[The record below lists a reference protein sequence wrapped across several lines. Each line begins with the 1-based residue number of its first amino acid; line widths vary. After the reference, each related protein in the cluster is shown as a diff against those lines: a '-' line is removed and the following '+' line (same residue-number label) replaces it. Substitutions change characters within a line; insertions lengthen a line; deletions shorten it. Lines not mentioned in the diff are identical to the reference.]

1 MSEPLTRTIDPLPEE
16 YPRVTP
22 YVITRDAAGFMDFVV
37 EVFGATDRGRFVND
51 DGTIG
56 HGELELGG
64 AVILTFDRSDTWPET
79 PAFLSVYVPDCD
91 ATHRRALDAGATEVT
106 PQATTF
112 YGDRGGRVRDPY
124 GNIWWIQSRVE
135 QVSDDEVERRLEAG
149 GEYLDA
155 LIHAEQTLDEALR
168 SDATS

>member
-1 MSEPLTRTIDPLPEE
+1 MSETLTTTVDPIPTE

-22 YVITRDAAGFMDFVV
+22 YVITRNAAGFRDFVV
-37 EVFGATDRGRFVND
+37 EVFGATDRGRFVNE

-56 HGELELGG
+56 HGELQLGE
-64 AVILTFDRSDTWPET
+64 AVILTFDRSDSWPET
-79 PAFLSVYVPDCD
+79 PAFLSVYVEDCD
-91 ATHRRALDAGATEVT
+91 AVHRKALDAGATEIT
-106 PQATTF
+106 SQATTF

-135 QVSDDEVERRLEAG
+135 VVDDAAAERRLEEG

-155 LIHAEQTLDEALR
+155 LIRAQQTLDEALQG
-168 SDATS
+168 A